1 MANTTQ
7 NTTAAYDSSLNPGG
21 LSAEVAVYYERRF
34 LERAR
39 AMLVHQEG
47 AQLRALEG
55 NAGKQVI
62 FNRFSP
68 LATAVTPLTEGTNP
82 QLVTLTDTQV
92 TVTLQEYGNSIQVTR
107 LLGTVDID
115 DRDKEKIDVVA
126 QNMGE
131 TLDALV
137 RNALYAG
144 NTALTIP
151 TSTANTNATMQAQY
165 IAQAVATLK
174 ENKALMYD
182 GTFGWIGK
190 IQPQSEYDLIL
201 TSTWQNAAAYSNVQA
216 LYAGEIGALYGVRF
230 LVSNQ
235 GQTTTQTATPTTQ
248 YHNFIHGREAFGV
261 YDNQLDAPKLYIV
274 TGADSANAAE
284 RYHTISWAGQFAAKT
299 LNSSWVIDVISGAS
313 IS

>member
-1 MANTTQ
+1 MAVLNTT
-7 NTTAAYDSSLNPGG
+7 TT
-21 LSAEVAVYYERRF
+21 LSNEVAVYYERRF

-47 AQLRALEG
+47 GQLRALEG

-68 LATAVTPLTEGTNP
+68 LALATSALSPEGANPTP
-82 QLVTLTDTQV
+82 VSLTDTQV
-92 TVTLQEYGNSIQVTR
+92 TVTLAEYGNSVQVTR
-107 LLGTVDID
+107 FLGTVDID

-137 RNALYAG
+137 RNALQSGATVSNANG
-144 NTALTIP
+144 AI
-151 TSTANTNATMQAQY
+151 TANLVAST
-165 IAQAVATLK
+165 VATLK
-174 ENKALMYD
+174 ENKALMYP

-190 IQPQSEYDLIL
+190 LQPESEYDLII
-201 TSTWQNAAAYSNVQA
+201 TTTWQNAAAYSNVQA

-235 GQTTTQTATPTTQ
+235 GYVTAGTTPYYA
-248 YHNFIHGREAFGV
+248 NFFHGREAFGV
-261 YDNQLDAPKLYIV
+261 YDNQLDPPKMYIV
-274 TGADSANAAE
+274 TGADSNNPAE
-284 RYHTISWAGQFAAKT
+284 RFHVISWAGQFAAVV
-299 LNSSWVIDVISGAS
+299 LNSAWVINLVTSSAIA
-313 IS
+313 

>member
-1 MANTTQ
+1 MAN
-7 NTTAAYDSSLNPGG
+7 NTIT
-21 LSAEVAVYYERRF
+21 LSNEVAVYYERRF

-47 AQLRALEG
+47 GQLRALDG

-68 LATAVTPLTEGTNP
+68 LALVTSALVEGTNP
-82 QLVTLTDTQV
+82 TAVSLTDTQV
-92 TVTLQEYGNSIQVTR
+92 TVTLAEYGNSINVTR

-131 TLDALV
+131 SLDALV
-137 RNALYAG
+137 RNALQSGSTVLNG
-144 NTALTIP
+144 NGAI
-151 TSTANTNATMQAQY
+151 TSNLVAQT
-165 IAQAVATLK
+165 VATLK
-174 ENKALMYD
+174 ENKALMYP

-190 IQPQSEYDLIL
+190 IQPETEYDLII
-201 TSTWQNAAAYSNVQA
+201 TTTWQNAAAYSNVQA

-235 GQTTTQTATPTTQ
+235 GYVTAGTTPYYA
-248 YHNFIHGREAFGV
+248 NFIHGREAFGV
-261 YDNQLDAPKLYIV
+261 YDNKLDPPKMYIV
-274 TGADSANAAE
+274 TGADSSNPAE
-284 RYHTISWAGQFAAKT
+284 RFHVISWAGQFAAT
-299 LNSSWVIDVISGAS
+299 VLNSAWIINLVTTSAIA
-313 IS
+313 

>member
-1 MANTTQ
+1 MAMNGTS
-7 NTTAAYDSSLNPGG
+7 TANGNNSLAN
-21 LSAEVAVYYERRF
+21 EVAVYYERRF

-47 AQLRALEG
+47 GQLRALEG

-68 LATAVTPLTEGTNP
+68 LSLATTSLTEGVNP
-82 QLVTLTDTQV
+82 TTVNLTDTQV
-92 TVTLQEYGNSIQVTR
+92 TVTLAEYGNSVQVTR

-137 RNALYAG
+137 RNALQSGASIINANG
-144 NTALTIP
+144 AI
-151 TSTANTNATMQAQY
+151 TANL
-165 IAQAVATLK
+165 IAQTVATLK
-174 ENKALMYD
+174 ENKALMYP

-190 IQPQSEYDLIL
+190 IQPESEYDLII
-201 TSTWQNAAAYSNVQA
+201 TTTWQNAAAYSNVQA

-235 GQTTTQTATPTTQ
+235 GYVTAGTTPYYA
-248 YHNFIHGREAFGV
+248 NFIHGREAFGV
-261 YDNQLDAPKLYIV
+261 YDNQLDPPKMYIV
-274 TGADSANAAE
+274 TGADSNNPAE
-284 RYHTISWAGQFAAKT
+284 RFHVISWAGQFAAT
-299 LNSSWVIDVISGAS
+299 VLNSTWVINLVTSSAIS
-313 IS
+313 

>member
-1 MANTTQ
+1 MAN
-7 NTTAAYDSSLNPGG
+7 NTTT
-21 LSAEVAVYYERRF
+21 LSNEVAVYYERRF

-47 AQLRALEG
+47 GQLRALEG

-68 LATAVTPLTEGTNP
+68 LALATSSLNEGTNP
-82 QLVTLTDTQV
+82 TSVDLVDTQV
-92 TVTLQEYGNSIQVTR
+92 TATLAEYGNSVTVTR

-137 RNALYAG
+137 RNALHAG
-144 NTALTIP
+144 ATVLNAPSAGTI
-151 TSTANTNATMQAQY
+151 TANL
-165 IAQAVATLK
+165 IAQTVAVLK
-174 ENKALMYD
+174 ENKALMYP

-190 IQPQSEYDLIL
+190 IQPQSEYDLIV
-201 TSTWQNAAAYSNVQA
+201 TTTWQNAAAYSNVQA

-230 LVSNQ
+230 LVTNQ
-235 GQTTTQTATPTTQ
+235 GYTTAGSTKT
-248 YHNFIHGREAFGV
+248 YDNYIHGRESFGV
-261 YDNQLDAPKLYIV
+261 YDNALDPPKLYIV
-274 TGADSANAAE
+274 TGADSGNVAE
-284 RYHTISWAGQFAAKT
+284 RFHVISWAGQFVAT
-299 LNSSWVIDVISGAS
+299 VLNANWVINLVTSSTIT
-313 IS
+313 

>member
-1 MANTTQ
+1 MAN
-7 NTTAAYDSSLNPGG
+7 NTIT
-21 LSAEVAVYYERRF
+21 LSNEVAVYYERRF

-47 AQLRALEG
+47 GQLRALDG

-68 LATAVTPLTEGTNP
+68 LALVTSALVEGTNP
-82 QLVTLTDTQV
+82 TAVSLTDTQV
-92 TVTLQEYGNSIQVTR
+92 TVTLAEYGNSINVTR

-131 TLDALV
+131 SLDALV
-137 RNALYAG
+137 RNALQSGSTVLNG
-144 NTALTIP
+144 NGAI
-151 TSTANTNATMQAQY
+151 TSNLVAQT
-165 IAQAVATLK
+165 VATLK
-174 ENKALMYD
+174 ENKALMYP

-190 IQPQSEYDLIL
+190 IQPETEYDLII
-201 TSTWQNAAAYSNVQA
+201 TTTWQNAAAYSNVQA

-235 GQTTTQTATPTTQ
+235 GYVTAGTTPYYA
-248 YHNFIHGREAFGV
+248 NFIHGREAFGV
-261 YDNQLDAPKLYIV
+261 YDNKLDPPKMYIV
-274 TGADSANAAE
+274 TGADSNNPAE
-284 RYHTISWAGQFAAKT
+284 RFHVISWAGQFAAT
-299 LNSSWVIDVISGAS
+299 VLNSAWIINLVTTSAIA
-313 IS
+313 

>member
-1 MANTTQ
+1 MAN
-7 NTTAAYDSSLNPGG
+7 NTIT
-21 LSAEVAVYYERRF
+21 LSNEVAVYYERRF

-47 AQLRALEG
+47 GQLRALDG

-68 LATAVTPLTEGTNP
+68 LALVTSALVEGTNP
-82 QLVTLTDTQV
+82 TAVSLTDTQV
-92 TVTLQEYGNSIQVTR
+92 TVTLAEYGNSINVTR

-131 TLDALV
+131 SLDALV
-137 RNALYAG
+137 RNALQSGSTVLNG
-144 NTALTIP
+144 NGAI
-151 TSTANTNATMQAQY
+151 TSNLVAQT
-165 IAQAVATLK
+165 VATLK
-174 ENKALMYD
+174 ENKALMYP

-190 IQPQSEYDLIL
+190 IQPETEYDLII
-201 TSTWQNAAAYSNVQA
+201 TTTWQNAAAYSNVQA

-235 GQTTTQTATPTTQ
+235 GYVTAGTTPYYA
-248 YHNFIHGREAFGV
+248 NFIHGREAFGV
-261 YDNQLDAPKLYIV
+261 YDNKLDPPKMYIV
-274 TGADSANAAE
+274 TGADSSNPAE
-284 RYHTISWAGQFAAKT
+284 RFHVISWAGQFAAIV
-299 LNSSWVIDVISGAS
+299 LNSAWIINLVTTSAIA
-313 IS
+313 